1 MSTIIIIVPNI
12 NNPNIL
18 PDFRK
23 ITPSSPS
30 PSPRPALS
38 LSFPRRLD
46 VILANLR
53 QSGLKYTQRLAILYN
68 KRKPENLI
76 AIVALWIR
84 FPFLNSIP

>member
-23 ITPSSPS
+23 ITPPPPPPPLLPPS
-30 PSPRPALS
+30 LS
-38 LSFPRRLD
+38 LPRRLD